1 MYRSMPMKKQVIL
14 CPNCASPIH
23 LLDHGVECQYCGKG
37 ISGYD
42 EDLSTF
48 LERLFRSFLQTQCT
62 NPLFFFVAQ
71 TFAYKQGI
79 TAVAVI

>member
-1 MYRSMPMKKQVIL
+1 MKKQVIL

-23 LLDHGVECQYCGKG
+23 LLYHGVECQYCGKG

-48 LERLFRSFLQTQCT
+48 LEGALED
-62 NPLFFFVAQ
+62 
-71 TFAYKQGI
+71 AYKKDDLFSMWEDC
-79 TAVAVI
+79 

>member
-1 MYRSMPMKKQVIL
+1 MPMKKQVIL

-23 LLDHGVECQYCGKG
+23 LLNHGVECQYCGKG

-48 LERLFRSFLQTQCT
+48 LEGALED
-62 NPLFFFVAQ
+62 
-71 TFAYKQGI
+71 AYKKDDLFSMWEDC
-79 TAVAVI
+79 